1 MSQTES
7 IDSSV
12 PQRAYVVP
20 DIGALAKRLRA
31 ECQRALANEPPATW
45 NHSRWLN
52 VLARASGQRNYQT
65 WLAQQPQSTA
75 QMPCGAASLILAAP
89 QIQGTNWRAAPGLAA
104 PAAASTVESIVDGI
118 APGLDKTERLHVIRA
133 CTYFDKNG
141 RLVRWPTKRSLG
153 DLVVWPLWMRF
164 ALGQNYT
171 EAQVTA
177 MLAQLNGFKDPV
189 TLRRELIN
197 AKLLGREKDGSRY
210 WRVAREFN
218 MPPAARALMAVVAQE
233 LGLSL

>member
-7 IDSSV
+7 LDSTS
-12 PQRAYVVP
+12 PQRGYAVV
-20 DIGALAKRLRA
+20 DIGALAKQLRA
-31 ECQRALANEPPATW
+31 ECQAALATEPADSW

-65 WLAQQPQSTA
+65 WLAQHPHTDAEKPIHSPSLTLATPQIDGA
-75 QMPCGAASLILAAP
+75 NWRGAAGVAVRQADVTVESVID
-89 QIQGTNWRAAPGLAA
+89 GAAPGLN
-104 PAAASTVESIVDGI
+104 
-118 APGLDKTERLHVIRA
+118 KTERLHVIRA
-133 CTYFDKNG
+133 CTYFDPTG

-164 ALGQNYT
+164 AFNENYT

-177 MLAQLNGFKDPV
+177 MLAQLNAFKDPV

-197 AKLLGREKDGSRY
+197 AKLLGREPDGSRY
-210 WRVAREFN
+210 WRLQRSDST
-218 MPPAARALMAVVAQE
+218 PPAAQALMAAVALKMRQ
-233 LGLSL
+233 